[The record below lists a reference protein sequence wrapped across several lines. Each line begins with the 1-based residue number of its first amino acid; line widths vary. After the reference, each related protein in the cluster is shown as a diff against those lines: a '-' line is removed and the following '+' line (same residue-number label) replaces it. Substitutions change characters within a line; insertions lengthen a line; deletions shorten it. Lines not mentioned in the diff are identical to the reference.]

1 MTDQETF
8 HLSNRSLAC
17 ELCTDGAS
25 LMGLSMKLRSGKKR
39 SLVLALKPSLYPW
52 DPSYSGATLGPCAGR
67 VRGGR
72 LCIDGNEYQL
82 NQNDGVN
89 TLHGGNNGL
98 SHQRFEYSG
107 IEHDFDTE
115 RLTFTAY
122 LEDGLDGWPSNRKI
136 TVQYTLGPG
145 AMLTIRYHAVAD
157 KPTWLDCSSHIYWN
171 LNGRFLG
178 SEADHKLKINADS
191 VILNSAEHLPVSIV
205 NVKGTP
211 FDYREFTSIFQMM
224 DKYKDDK
231 QLLIGRGYNNA
242 FLLND
247 NVSPAVELESM
258 PGGITMK
265 LFTDQPCV
273 VFYSGGFLGNSQ
285 MQDGSIV
292 TPSCALAF
300 EAQNY
305 PDLPNTFPSKF
316 IPLMPGETF
325 SRYIQFELSET
336 AEES

>member
-1 MTDQETF
+1 MACCMTMVFQLYLPRINDRFCWAIGIDIHIALTSF
-8 HLSNRSLAC
+8 HTLNFPV
-17 ELCTDGAS
+17 
-25 LMGLSMKLRSGKKR
+25 LSMSSRGRMRLKFCNCTPKR
-39 SLVLALKPSLYPW
+39 A
-52 DPSYSGATLGPCAGR
+52 
-67 VRGGR
+67 
-72 LCIDGNEYQL
+72 E
-82 NQNDGVN
+82 
-89 TLHGGNNGL
+89 NG
-98 SHQRFEYSG
+98 
-107 IEHDFDTE
+107 
-115 RLTFTAY
+115 
-122 LEDGLDGWPSNRKI
+122 
-136 TVQYTLGPG
+136 
-145 AMLTIRYHAVAD
+145 
-157 KPTWLDCSSHIYWN
+157 
-171 LNGRFLG
+171 
-178 SEADHKLKINADS
+178 
-191 VILNSAEHLPVSIV
+191 
-205 NVKGTP
+205 
-211 FDYREFTSIFQMM
+211 TSIFQMM

-231 QLLIGRGYNNA
+231 QLLIGKGYNNA

-336 AEES
+336 TEES